1 MPAAYDTYDYPAY
14 WIGREYEH
22 ESEVLAIRAFLQKIP
37 KIKTILEVGAGFGR
51 LVPAYAFRAKK
62 IVLTEP
68 SGKLLKICRLSYP
81 EENFSFVQTTAENLS
96 KKIRSKSVDLA
107 ICVRVVHHVE
117 EIDEL
122 IENTCRVLKYK
133 GYLILE
139 FANKKH
145 LKATLLEFL
154 RGNFTFPIDIFPSD
168 KRSAKSI
175 KKATLPFL
183 NYHPDEIKRKL
194 IECDFRVVETRS
206 VSNIRS
212 PFLKKLL
219 STETLISLEKTLQVP
234 LSFLS
239 FGPSIFVLAQK
250 RPH

>member
-22 ESEVLAIRAFLQKIP
+22 ESEVIAIKAFLEKVP
-37 KIKTILEVGAGFGR
+37 KTRTILEVGAGFGR
-51 LVPAYAFRAKK
+51 LVPSYAFRAKK
-62 IVLTEP
+62 VILTDP
-68 SGKLLKICRLSYP
+68 SSKLLKICRLSYP
-81 EENFSFVQTTAENLS
+81 AENFSFIQTTGENLGH
-96 KKIRSKSVDLA
+96 KIRAKSIDLA

-117 EIDEL
+117 EVDKL
-122 IENTCRVLKYK
+122 IESTCKVLKDK

-145 LKATLLEFL
+145 LKATILEFL
-154 RGNFTFPIDIFPSD
+154 KGNFTFPIEIFPAD
-168 KRSAKSI
+168 RRSARSI
-175 KKATLPFL
+175 KRATLPFL

-194 IECDFRVVETRS
+194 HECDFKLIQTRS

-212 PFLKKLL
+212 PFLKRLL
-219 STETLISLEKTLQVP
+219 ATETLIALEKFFQVP
-234 LSFLS
+234 LSFLN

-250 RPH
+250 RSH